1 VAAGCVVVAVRVDSG
16 DVRDRKVRGQQ
27 AYIRYHTGTRW
38 APHHEISY
46 QTEDVEEWGVCKPA
60 LGFTR
65 LLAGLPT
72 WTLVYRME
80 KGGRP
85 ADWLSVSHPG
95 SLVLPPKRWEV
106 SNGSIGISIMVAGLP
121 TRVHYTML
129 SVR

>member
-1 VAAGCVVVAVRVDSG
+1 VVAVRVDSG

-38 APHHEISY
+38 APHHELSY
-46 QTEDVEEWGVCKPA
+46 QTGEVEEWGACNRFLDITPTFA
-60 LGFTR
+60 GF
-65 LLAGLPT
+65 PT
-72 WTLVYRME
+72 WNLVYKVE
-80 KGGRP
+80 IGGRP
-85 ADWLSVSHPG
+85 AEWLSVSHPG

-106 SNGSIGISIMVAGLP
+106 SNESIGISIMVAGLP